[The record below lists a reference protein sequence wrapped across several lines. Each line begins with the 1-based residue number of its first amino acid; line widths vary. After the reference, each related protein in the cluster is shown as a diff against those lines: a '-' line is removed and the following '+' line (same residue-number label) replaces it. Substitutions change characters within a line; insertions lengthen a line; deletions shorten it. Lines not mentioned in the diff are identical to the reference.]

1 MKVFVFLSLL
11 FLSTLVS
18 AAELVTDTH
27 LLKPQERVEFYPK
40 RGESLSIVK
49 DLTHYVPKA
58 NYDIVMRNGQKVYFE
73 KENQTDDIYII
84 FNEDTSDGDVVFIK
98 VNEGYFTYTTQSF
111 HELPTTVRK
120 ILKASK
126 KRNSI
131 KTHVDKE
138 KNVIIESE
146 EFCFDANGEI
156 VDCKSPAA
164 TINQPQTPVVVQPFV
179 PTPPKTEKVTSAEQT
194 NVVAKKSVP
203 EEKKENLFT
212 SFAQKLKLAFAKITE
227 NLKVSSQ
234 KEESITGK
242 KEETN
247 KTVVSEKQISKT
259 KTEEK
264 KIDQKEE
271 PLVLRQK
278 KSGNIDKYNRLSDQE
293 IKAVSKS
300 SVPKFYALPQ
310 NEQIK
315 AYEKVDVDLHNLQVV
330 KPRLQQKLSLSHE
343 NISAQT
349 SKPQMASVTAPVIAR
364 NDVPETPKMQTPQ
377 LQPKTLSQPA
387 SVANTD
393 MVAPPSITLPKVAVP
408 AMPVVSKNVQQ
419 TTPSQPS
426 AQVLQR
432 RGIEPAPVAGAQEVA
447 RVTQHPPV
455 QQPDVEIPATVVT
468 EKIPKGSPELEHKVT
483 VVEAEDKTKEVNTP
497 DKIVI
502 TKIISQKQPQTA
514 APLERMSDRVIGGGS
529 AVQDHTGTVSVKA
542 YSNRKPISAWVEV
555 YKGKRRVKTFYTNN
569 GKEVKLPAGT
579 YIMKATYRTG
589 TAKQKKSLGK
599 IHLQEGE
606 KIKKRV
612 YFNVGKL
619 NVVAKRRGE
628 PVYVKVEIYK
638 KGSRSRYAYTF
649 SSRSTGEAH
658 LQLSEGSYK
667 IIVLEHGKKKVFDNV
682 RIKGGATKTIRVDF

>member
-1 MKVFVFLSLL
+1 
-11 FLSTLVS
+11 
-18 AAELVTDTH
+18 
-27 LLKPQERVEFYPK
+27 
-40 RGESLSIVK
+40 
-49 DLTHYVPKA
+49 
-58 NYDIVMRNGQKVYFE
+58 
-73 KENQTDDIYII
+73 
-84 FNEDTSDGDVVFIK
+84 
-98 VNEGYFTYTTQSF
+98 
-111 HELPTTVRK
+111 
-120 ILKASK
+120 
-126 KRNSI
+126 
-131 KTHVDKE
+131 
-138 KNVIIESE
+138 
-146 EFCFDANGEI
+146 
-156 VDCKSPAA
+156 
-164 TINQPQTPVVVQPFV
+164 
-179 PTPPKTEKVTSAEQT
+179 
-194 NVVAKKSVP
+194 
-203 EEKKENLFT
+203 
-212 SFAQKLKLAFAKITE
+212 LKLAFAKITE

-247 KTVVSEKQISKT
+247 KTVVSEK
-259 KTEEK
+259 
-264 KIDQKEE
+264 KIDQK
-271 PLVLRQK
+271 
-278 KSGNIDKYNRLSDQE
+278 KSVNIDKYNTLSDRE

-300 SVPKFYALPQ
+300 SVPKFYTLSQ

-343 NISAQT
+343 NIAAQT

-364 NDVPETPKMQTPQ
+364 NDVAETAKMQTPQ
-377 LQPKTLSQPA
+377 LRPKTLSKPA

-393 MVAPPSITLPKVAVP
+393 MVAPSSITLPKAAVP

-447 RVTQHPPV
+447 RVTQHPPLQQPVKV
-455 QQPDVEIPATVVT
+455 QQSQPDVEIPATVVT

-502 TKIISQKQPQTA
+502 TKIISQKQPQPA

-619 NVVAKRRGE
+619 NVVAKRYGE

-638 KGSRSRYAYTF
+638 EGSRSRYAYTF
-649 SSRSTGEAH
+649 SSKSTGEAH